1 MKLKRDSRLWDLL
14 LDAIALVLG
23 VGIGS
28 YLMPVVWGLL
38 HITNPWIN
46 NVIVNSL
53 IGLLIFAVIIYL
65 LRPLRDRIVD
75 NIETTIST
83 LSLSDILLGAAGIAL
98 GLILAWLVNIPLVW
112 LNKRFISDV
121 IPVIITVLFATL
133 GFTVMHIKA
142 DDVRR
147 FFDQITGIREIG
159 RRLMERENEE
169 DEQREKTDPKALKFL
184 SHISEADEHFQPF
197 KILDTSAIIDGR
209 ILDVLNTGFL
219 EGVIVVPNFV
229 LKELQY
235 IADSADASKR
245 VRGRRGL
252 DILNAIQEL
261 EDVPVE
267 FYSGDFD
274 EEEVDLKLLLLAQE
288 IDGVVVTND
297 FNLNKV
303 SQFHGIK
310 VLNVNELA
318 NSLKIIVIPGD
329 EMDVKIIK
337 SGTERQQGVG
347 YLDDGTMIVV
357 EEGRRH
363 LDEVLHAEVTSVI
376 QTNAG
381 KMIFARIKR

>member
-1 MKLKRDSRLWDLL
+1 MKWKKDSRLWDLL
-14 LDAIALVLG
+14 LDAILLVLG
-23 VGIGS
+23 VGVGS
-28 YLMPVVWGLL
+28 YVLPVIWQWTG
-38 HITNPWIN
+38 IENPWIN

-53 IGLLIFAVIIYL
+53 IGMILFAGIIYL
-65 LRPLRDRIVD
+65 LRPLRERIVD

-98 GLILAWLVNIPLVW
+98 GLIFAWLVNIPLVW
-112 LNKRFISDV
+112 LDKRFISDV
-121 IPVIITVLFATL
+121 IPVIITVLFAAL
-133 GFTVMHIKA
+133 GFAIMRIKA
-142 DDVRR
+142 DDIRR
-147 FFDQITGIREIG
+147 FFDQLTDIRHLG
-159 RRLMERENEE
+159 RRLIERE
-169 DEQREKTDPKALKFL
+169 DATEQAEKKQNNPLLSPAHTQAREV
-184 SHISEADEHFQPF
+184 HFQPY

-219 EGVIVVPNFV
+219 EGTIVVPNFV

-252 DILNAIQEL
+252 DILNAIQEM
-261 EDVPVE
+261 DQVPVE
-267 FYSGDFD
+267 FYAGDFD
-274 EEEVDLKLLLLAQE
+274 EEEVDLKLLMLARQ

-318 NSLKIIVIPGD
+318 NALKVVVIPGD

-357 EEGRRH
+357 EEGRHH
-363 LDEVLHAEVTSVI
+363 LDETLHVEVTSVI

-381 KMIFARIKR
+381 KMIFARIKH

>member
-1 MKLKRDSRLWDLL
+1 MKWKQDSRLWDLL
-14 LDAIALVLG
+14 LDVILLVLG

-28 YLMPVVWGLL
+28 YALPVIWGWL
-38 HITNPWIN
+38 HVENPWIN
-46 NVIVNSL
+46 NALVNSL
-53 IGLLIFAVIIYL
+53 IGILIFVGIIYL

-98 GLILAWLVNIPLVW
+98 GLVLAWLVNIPLVW

-121 IPVIITVLFATL
+121 VPVIITVAFAAL
-133 GFTVMHIKA
+133 GFAVMRIKG
-142 DDVRR
+142 DDIRR
-147 FFDQITGIREIG
+147 FFDQITGIREFG
-159 RRLMERENEE
+159 RRLME
-169 DEQREKTDPKALKFL
+169 
-184 SHISEADEHFQPF
+184 HEADQEMNEQEKAQADLNPLMQTKAEDVHFQPF

-261 EDVPVE
+261 DTVPVE
-267 FYSGDFD
+267 FYAGDFD
-274 EEEVDLKLLLLAQE
+274 EEEVDLKLLLLARQ

-318 NSLKIIVIPGD
+318 NALKIVVIPGD
-329 EMDVKIIK
+329 EMTVKIIK
-337 SGTERQQGVG
+337 PGTERQQGVG

-363 LDEVLHAEVTSVI
+363 LDETLHVEVTSVI

-381 KMIFARIKR
+381 KMIFARIK